1 MVADLEAGGHG
12 HSADLGREVVFVEQ
26 TAYEAIFYAI
36 KTLKIQ

>member
-12 HSADLGREVVFVEQ
+12 HSDLGSEVVFVEQ